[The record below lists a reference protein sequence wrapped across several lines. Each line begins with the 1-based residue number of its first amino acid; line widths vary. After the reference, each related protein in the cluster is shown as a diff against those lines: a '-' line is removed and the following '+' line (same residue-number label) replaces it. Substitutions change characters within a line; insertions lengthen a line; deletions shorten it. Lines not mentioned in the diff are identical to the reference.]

1 MDFMR
6 NVLDLHLDKRFS
18 LLRDIEDILTTPLLL
33 VPVVLA
39 YVVYWVT
46 TVFLPSHPIMPNY
59 ILVKLLTPATVVF
72 FIQRLLLPIAFIFI
86 LKRLLFEYRPC
97 RLDHVWSGI
106 VEHLKP
112 ALYFMVLFWVFE
124 RVLDLAGFFFRI
136 EKSGVDAMTSLL
148 FMLFAIFLVSVVMSE
163 KHDLSF
169 IVEGFR
175 FISRSYFVLIALWF
189 VKEIVL
195 VFGSL
200 SGHFIFDSV
209 INYLI
214 YLVIVLIFLRSSED
228 IVNQRGL
235 NRTTVIT
242 VRHASNFQA

>member
-1 MDFMR
+1 MDFMK
-6 NVLDLHLDKRFS
+6 NVLDLHLDKRFT

-33 VPVVLA
+33 VPVALA

-46 TVFLPSHPIMPNY
+46 SVFLPAHPMMPNY

-72 FIQRLLLPIAFIFI
+72 FIQRLLLPIAFIYI

-97 RLDHVWSGI
+97 RIDHVWTGT
-106 VEHLKP
+106 VEHLVP

-124 RVLDLAGFFFRI
+124 RVLDLTGFFFHI

-169 IVEGFR
+169 IMEGLR
-175 FISRSYFVLIALWF
+175 FIGRSYFVLIGLWF
-189 VKEIVL
+189 IKEIVL

-200 SGHFIFDSV
+200 SGHFIFDSIV
-209 INYLI
+209 NYMI
-214 YLVIVLIFLRSSED
+214 YLVIVLIFLRSSEE
-228 IVNQRGL
+228 VVTQRGQ

-242 VRHASNFQA
+242 VRHANNFPA